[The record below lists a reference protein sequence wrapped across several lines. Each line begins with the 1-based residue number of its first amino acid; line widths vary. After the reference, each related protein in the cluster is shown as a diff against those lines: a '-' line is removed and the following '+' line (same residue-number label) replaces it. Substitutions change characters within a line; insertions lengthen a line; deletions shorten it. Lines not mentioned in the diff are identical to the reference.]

1 MAEHL
6 NKQFRLPRKTIE
18 ERIHHYVDR
27 QMEQYREVVPLRTL
41 KNIEQLTFMTRELLA
56 ALFQH
61 IPLRRNDELIFPYQ
75 RTIPQMYHLDPQS
88 IQVGQTF
95 ILESKLLDIMSNMR
109 SVFGSYLTKGISHM
123 LPAQV
128 YGVDHTDQKVMALYI
143 PPFVENCKENPV
155 LVDGMHRSYL
165 CLAAGTT
172 ITAVHLT
179 DVQSPLPFE
188 PINWQEVKIVQE
200 RPPIEERYK
209 NLQKEYYRD
218 LSYVGIDG

>member
-1 MAEHL
+1 MTEHL
-6 NKQFRLPRKTIE
+6 NKQFRLPRENIE
-18 ERIHHYVDR
+18 ERIHHHLDR
-27 QMEQYREVVPLRTL
+27 EKEQYREVVPLRTL
-41 KNIEQLTFMTRELLA
+41 KNIEQLTFMTRELLT
-56 ALFQH
+56 ALLQH
-61 IPLRRNDELIFPYQ
+61 IPLRRNGELIFPYQ
-75 RTIPQMYHLDPQS
+75 RTIPQVYHLDPQS
-88 IQVGQTF
+88 MQIGQTF
-95 ILESKLLDIMSNMR
+95 LLESKLLDLMSNMR
-109 SVFGSYLTKGISHM
+109 SVFGTYLIKGISHM

-128 YGVDHTDQKVMALYI
+128 YGVDHTDQKVMAFYI
-143 PPFVENCKENPV
+143 PPFVENGENLV

-179 DVQSPLPFE
+179 NVQSPLPFE